1 MLCPITFCIGT
12 YLIKLTDKMITIF
25 PFKITLIFLGSFGII
40 ISFLL
45 SGINKKTVIESV
57 NILVNPLDMIIGCG
71 TNFVHLVSEFGWSS
85 FFRLLLNMII
95 PGAGTLTLLKK
106 YNYSFGIIFCSIFQF
121 FGGTFF
127 FLSVYI
133 LRKGKCK
140 RKVYKKIFFKVLKTT
155 QNGDPYNYEYF
166 TKVFDYFYTMGLC
179 FYFSG
184 IITILILDY
193 LSGREGPR
201 SRTPPPA
208 WCSAR
213 PRSKR

>member
-1 MLCPITFCIGT
+1 
-12 YLIKLTDKMITIF
+12 
-25 PFKITLIFLGSFGII
+25 
-40 ISFLL
+40 
-45 SGINKKTVIESV
+45 
-57 NILVNPLDMIIGCG
+57 MIIGCG

-140 RKVYKKIFFKVLKTT
+140 RKVYKKILFKVLKTT
-155 QNGDPYNYEYF
+155 QNGDPYIMNILLKYLIIF
-166 TKVFDYFYTMGLC
+166 IQWDFVFIFQELLL
-179 FYFSG
+179 F
-184 IITILILDY
+184 
-193 LSGREGPR
+193 
-201 SRTPPPA
+201 
-208 WCSAR
+208 
-213 PRSKR
+213 